1 MKTMCNVDDL
11 SGIMESMNA
20 YSEAMSRYAEIYLLY
35 LADSKN
41 HLIRILELDKRV
53 FRTLTLKE

>member
-11 SGIMESMNA
+11 SCDRLGLFEPSDVKIRGNLF
-20 YSEAMSRYAEIYLLY
+20 IY

-41 HLIRILELDKRV
+41 HLIRILEFDKRA